1 MNSLPCCLNGQHS
14 LLWRLVWNSK
24 QHCFEAFDICQH
36 LWELSNIHVPL
47 MCHFLSFHSN
57 EKQWTDR
64 PCAERVTFRLLS
76 TNHQT
81 TTTKTK
87 KRGEAKSAIWYKLSW
102 GTLGNSRHKY
112 ETFMIFRCNTTE
124 QVFYVRNIHN
134 TLQRQEEKVTER
146 STFLSKHTCCLI
158 TIAANVMIWNGM
170 PQCHT
175 TIPYPLTIWICQF
188 KMGTW
193 RKKHHTMMC
202 EKQPYSL
209 PMKMTNFA
217 FFCNML
223 FQLKK
228 TAQWF
233 GSH

>member
-1 MNSLPCCLNGQHS
+1 MDNIHFCDALCGIQSSTVLRRLTFANIFGSWATFMCPWCVIFFPSIQMKNNGQTGPAQKGS
-14 LLWRLVWNSK
+14 LFVFS
-24 QHCFEAFDICQH
+24 A
-36 LWELSNIHVPL
+36 P
-47 MCHFLSFHSN
+47 
-57 EKQWTDR
+57 
-64 PCAERVTFRLLS
+64 
-76 TNHQT
+76 
-81 TTTKTK
+81 TTKQQQLKQK
-87 KRGEAKSAIWYKLSW
+87 KRGGGQVWSYLAIWYKLSW